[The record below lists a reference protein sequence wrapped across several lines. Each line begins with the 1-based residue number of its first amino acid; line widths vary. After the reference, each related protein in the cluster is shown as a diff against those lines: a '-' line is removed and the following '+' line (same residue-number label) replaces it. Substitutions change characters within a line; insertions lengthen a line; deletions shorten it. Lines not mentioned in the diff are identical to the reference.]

1 MGACCVIAA
10 FILAQCIE
18 TLRRWGM
25 FWGIVAVP
33 EGETAATL
41 FSTIRGYLILP
52 KVRAAISVLAAVE
65 IIAVCSW
72 LYIAHGTHIVQLADI
87 GWQHLHG
94 RQVIYSKMCSKN
106 GLLSERI
113 VLPIDTRRGS

>member
-41 FSTIRGYLILP
+41 FSTLREYLRRP
-52 KVRAAISVLAAVE
+52 KVRAAISVLAAIE
-65 IIAVCSW
+65 IIAVCAW
-72 LYIAHGTHIVQLADI
+72 LYIAHGTHIVQIADV
-87 GWQHLHG
+87 GWQRLHG

-106 GLLSERI
+106 GLFSERI
-113 VLPIDTRRGS
+113 VLPNDTGRGS